1 MKPKVFVS
9 REIPKAG
16 LDLLR
21 KKCSVTVSS
30 KSRVLTKKELVSGI
44 KGKDAL
50 LCLLTDRI
58 DSSVMKA
65 GKNLKVIAN
74 YAVGFDNIDVPAATK
89 LGIPITNTPG
99 VLTDAV
105 ADHACALMM
114 AIARRVVESDKFV
127 RAGKYKSWEP
137 MLMLGG
143 DFKGKTLGILGLGRI
158 GSAVAERMH
167 RGFGVKVL
175 YYDVRR
181 NPAFE
186 KNVKAKRVSVLQL
199 MKNSDYVSVHV
210 PLLPST
216 RHLVGAKELK
226 MMKKTAYLINT
237 SRGPVIDESALV
249 SALRRKQVA
258 GAALDVF
265 ENEPKTSPGLSKL
278 DNAILTPHTASATV
292 TARDAMA
299 VIAARNVLA
308 ALSGKRP
315 PNLLNPEI
323 YGK

>member
-143 DFKGKTLGILGLGRI
+143 DFKDKTLGILGLGRI

-249 SALRRKQVA
+249 SALRRKQFA

>member
-9 REIPKAG
+9 REIPKPG

-30 KSRVLTKKELVSGI
+30 RPRVLTKKELVSGI

-58 DSSVMKA
+58 DGSVMKA

-74 YAVGFDNIDVPAATK
+74 YAVGFDNVDVDAATK
-89 LGIPITNTPG
+89 LGIPVTNTPG

-105 ADHACALMM
+105 ADHACALMLS
-114 AIARRVVESDKFV
+114 IARRIAESDKFV
-127 RAGKYKSWEP
+127 RAGKYRSWEP

-158 GSAVAERMH
+158 GSAVAERMY
-167 RGFGVKVL
+167 RGFGVRVL

-186 KNVKAKRVSVLQL
+186 RNVKAKKASVSQL

-216 RHLVGAKELK
+216 RHLIGAKELK

-237 SRGPVIDESALV
+237 SRGPVVDESALV
-249 SALRRKQVA
+249 SALSRKQLA

-265 ENEPKTSPGLSKL
+265 EKEPETAPGLAKL

-292 TARDAMA
+292 TAREAMA
-299 VIAARNVLA
+299 VIAAKNVLA
-308 ALSGKRP
+308 VLSGKRP
-315 PNLLNPEI
+315 PNPVNPEV
-323 YGK
+323 YDK

>member
-9 REIPKAG
+9 REIPKPG

-21 KKCSVTVSS
+21 KKCMVTVSS
-30 KSRVLTKKELVSGI
+30 KPRVLTKNELISGI

-50 LCLLTDRI
+50 LCLLTDKI
-58 DSSVMKA
+58 DQSVMKA
-65 GKNLKVIAN
+65 EKNLKVIAN
-74 YAVGFDNIDVPAATK
+74 YAVGFDNVDVASATK
-89 LGIPITNTPG
+89 MKIPVTNTPG
-99 VLTDAV
+99 VLTDSV
-105 ADHACALMM
+105 ADHTCALIMSV
-114 AIARRVVESDKFV
+114 ARRIVESDKFV

-158 GSAVAERMH
+158 GSAVAERMY

-175 YYDVRR
+175 YYDIKR

-186 KNVKAKRVSVLQL
+186 RNVKAKYASVRDL

-226 MMKKTAYLINT
+226 MMKKTAYLVNT

-249 SALRRKQVA
+249 AALKRKQIA

-265 ENEPKTSPGLSKL
+265 ENEPKTAPGLNKL

-292 TARDAMA
+292 TAREAMA
-299 VIAARNVLA
+299 VIAANNVLA
-308 ALSGKRP
+308 VLSGKRP
-315 PNLLNPEI
+315 PNLVNPQI

>member
-65 GKNLKVIAN
+65 EKNLKVIAN

-99 VLTDAV
+99 VLTDSV

-143 DFKGKTLGILGLGRI
+143 DFKDKTLGILGLGRI

-249 SALRRKQVA
+249 SALRRKQFA